1 MTFFPCAHWPLVY
14 FLWRSVCSS
23 LCLFFSWIICLL
35 IVELWDSSH
44 FLDASPYQI
53 PITNIFLC
61 LFFSFF
67 LHNCFAVKKV
77 GFWWNLSVWEFIEES
92 YAYLLFFFNTFC
104 AFTFDTEITNSLG
117 VNFSG
122 DVGLCPT
129 PPFRIV
135 SFPSVVCWQSCRCS
149 FSGLCPSFEAS
160 GLCVSLCHRHAVP
173 VTTTLS
179 STSGECGCPRYG
191 IFQIICIA

>member
-35 IVELWDSSH
+35 IVELWDSLH

-53 PITNIFLC
+53 PITNIFL
-61 LFFSFF
+61 SFF
-67 LHNCFAVKKV
+67 FLSFFIIALLWRRLGFDGIWVSENSLKKV
-77 GFWWNLSVWEFIEES
+77 MHIYW
-92 YAYLLFFFNTFC
+92 FFFNTFC

-122 DVGLCPT
+122 DIELCPT

-135 SFPSVVCWQSCRCS
+135 SFPSVVCWQSCHYS

-179 STSGECGCPRYG
+179 STSGECGCPRCG
-191 IFQIICIA
+191 IFQIIWIA